1 LLCHTS
7 LLKEQP
13 GALTPSPLAEAT
25 VEPLCMTIQTTARDG
40 RTMRW

>member
-13 GALTPSPLAEAT
+13 GVMSPSPLAKAT
-25 VEPLCMTIQTTARDG
+25 I
-40 RTMRW
+40 